1 MSADRPYFT
10 VVYVSPA
17 IVYLAIEIF
26 QSSTG
31 SLEPDANPEASAQGG
46 RKCVII
52 GGLVN
57 SNNGGRGKGWL
68 RPYGD
73 DFSRN

>member
-1 MSADRPYFT
+1 MPADRPYFT

-17 IVYLAIEIF
+17 IVYLAIEGF

-31 SLEPDANPEASAQGG
+31 SLEPDANLEAPPRGG

-57 SNNGGRGKGWL
+57 SNTGGPGKGWL